1 LEKRKL
7 GRSDIEVSVLSL
19 GCWPLAGGSGWGDQS
34 ERSAIATIHAA
45 LEHGISFFDTA
56 EGYEN
61 GVSEEIVGKA
71 LADRRDRAIIGTKV
85 SPDHTEPSVL
95 CEYVEAALRRLRTDY
110 VDVYHVHWPIRTHSV
125 ADTFAVLQ
133 QLKDEGKIRAIGV
146 SNFGPLDLADAL
158 TTGVQI
164 DANQLHYSLLSR
176 AIEYEILPLCREK
189 RVGVTTYMPL
199 MQGLLT
205 GKYETVDD
213 VPPFRTRT
221 RHFSGDRPQ
230 SRHGGPGAEKELFD
244 AVDAVRADG
253 QRRPGLGNGPAGRDQ
268 RHRRGAH
275 ARPGGAQRP
284 GRFPF
289 ALSRGHRPVGRG
301 HGPSQAGPRPQRRLL
316 ADRGEL
322 ADTVDASGSGFQV
335 SGTLDVSRDPEP
347 ATCNL

>member
-7 GRSDIEVSVLSL
+7 GRSDLEVSVLSL

-45 LEHGISFFDTA
+45 LEHGINFFDTA

-71 LADRRDRAIIGTKV
+71 FVDRRDKAIIGTKI

-95 CEYVEAALRRLRTDY
+95 RLHLDSALRRLRTDY
-110 VDVYHVHWPIRTHSV
+110 VDVYHVHWPIRTHSA
-125 ADTFAVLQ
+125 ADTFAALQ

-146 SNFGPLDLADAL
+146 SNFGPIDLAEAL
-158 TTGVQI
+158 ATSVQI

-176 AIEYEILPLCREK
+176 AIEYEILPLCRE
-189 RVGVTTYMPL
+189 RQIGVTTYMPL

-205 GKYETVDD
+205 GKYETVED

-244 AVDAVRADG
+244 AVDAVRAIAEELG
-253 QRRPGLGNGPAGRDQ
+253 EPMANVALAWVMAQPGVTSVIAGARTPDQVARNVQAASLSLSAEAVAQLDAATAPLKHVLGPNADYWQIGEN
-268 RHRRGAH
+268 
-275 ARPGGAQRP
+275 
-284 GRFPF
+284 
-289 ALSRGHRPVGRG
+289 SRIR
-301 HGPSQAGPRPQRRLL
+301 
-316 ADRGEL
+316 
-322 ADTVDASGSGFQV
+322 
-335 SGTLDVSRDPEP
+335 
-347 ATCNL
+347 